1 MITCK
6 CCGKVAGD
14 RGVEK
19 IGENSYRRYHQC
31 KNLLCGH
38 CFTTIEELRVSTSD
52 NEQAAHRSATCDSI
66 FPSSLPNNPYDHYQ
80 INDD

>member
-6 CCGKVAGD
+6 YCGKVAGD

-52 NEQAAHRSATCDSI
+52 NEQAAHCSATCDNIMPNSQ
-66 FPSSLPNNPYDHYQ
+66 PNNSAVPHRVNTD
-80 INDD
+80 

>member
-6 CCGKVAGD
+6 YCGKVAGD

-31 KNLLCGH
+31 ENLLCGH

-52 NEQAAHRSATCDSI
+52 NEQVAHRSATCDSI
-66 FPSSLPNNPYDHYQ
+66 FPNSQPNNSAVPHRVNGD
-80 INDD
+80 

>member
-1 MITCK
+1 M
-6 CCGKVAGD
+6 
-14 RGVEK
+14 EK

-52 NEQAAHRSATCDSI
+52 NEQVMTLI
-66 FPSSLPNNPYDHYQ
+66 G
-80 INDD
+80 

>member
-38 CFTTIEELRVSTSD
+38 CFTTIEELNVNTSN
-52 NEQAAHRSATCDSI
+52 NEQAAHCSATCDNIMPNSQ
-66 FPSSLPNNPYDHYQ
+66 PNNSAVLHRVNAD
-80 INDD
+80 